1 MYSAMHRHDISD
13 HAWSL
18 LAPLLPGRR
27 GDWGG
32 RAKDNRLFVNAIFWI
47 LRTGAPW
54 RDLPPEYGGWK
65 NTHRRFCR
73 WRDKGTW
80 EHVLANPMDMPD
92 FEWLMI
98 DSTYCKVHAHAAGAK
113 DGNQDMSRTKGAQHL
128 HLAVDAH
135 GMPVRII
142 ITAGSCSDIGQA
154 FPLIQ
159 GIDARF
165 VLADKAHSAH
175 RFREQLKENDVQA
188 VIPPIQRGNRSLI
201 EYDKYLYKM
210 RHIIGNTFL
219 SLKQWRAVATRYAK
233 RSSSFLAAVQVRC
246 IALWC
251 KIL

>member
-1 MYSAMHRHDISD
+1 MEELMDSAMHRHDISD

-27 GDWGG
+27 GAWGG

-65 NTHRRFCR
+65 N
-73 WRDKGTW
+73 
-80 EHVLANPMDMPD
+80 
-92 FEWLMI
+92 
-98 DSTYCKVHAHAAGAK
+98 
-113 DGNQDMSRTKGAQHL
+113 
-128 HLAVDAH
+128 
-135 GMPVRII
+135 
-142 ITAGSCSDIGQA
+142 
-154 FPLIQ
+154 
-159 GIDARF
+159 
-165 VLADKAHSAH
+165 

>member
-1 MYSAMHRHDISD
+1 MDSAMHRHDISD
-13 HAWSL
+13 HVWSL

-27 GDWGG
+27 GAWGG

-113 DGNQDMSRTKGAQHL
+113 DGNQDISRTKGAQHL

-165 VLADKAHSAH
+165 VLADKAYSAH

-210 RHIIGNTFL
+210 RHIIENTFL

>member
-1 MYSAMHRHDISD
+1 MDSAMHRHDISD

-98 DSTYCKVHAHAAGAK
+98 DSTYC
-113 DGNQDMSRTKGAQHL
+113 
-128 HLAVDAH
+128 VDAH

-188 VIPPIQRGNRSLI
+188 VIPPIQRANSSLI

-210 RHIIGNTFL
+210 RHIIENTFL

>member
-1 MYSAMHRHDISD
+1 
-13 HAWSL
+13 
-18 LAPLLPGRR
+18 
-27 GDWGG
+27 
-32 RAKDNRLFVNAIFWI
+32 
-47 LRTGAPW
+47 
-54 RDLPPEYGGWK
+54 
-65 NTHRRFCR
+65 
-73 WRDKGTW
+73 
-80 EHVLANPMDMPD
+80 
-92 FEWLMI
+92 
-98 DSTYCKVHAHAAGAK
+98 
-113 DGNQDMSRTKGAQHL
+113 
-128 HLAVDAH
+128 VDAH

-210 RHIIGNTFL
+210 RHIIENTFL

>member
-1 MYSAMHRHDISD
+1 
-13 HAWSL
+13 
-18 LAPLLPGRR
+18 
-27 GDWGG
+27 
-32 RAKDNRLFVNAIFWI
+32 
-47 LRTGAPW
+47 
-54 RDLPPEYGGWK
+54 
-65 NTHRRFCR
+65 
-73 WRDKGTW
+73 
-80 EHVLANPMDMPD
+80 MDMPD

-98 DSTYCKVHAHAAGAK
+98 DSTYRKVHAHAAGAK
-113 DGNQDMSRTKGAQHL
+113 DGNQDISRTKGAQHL

-142 ITAGSCSDIGQA
+142 ITTGSCSDIGQA

-165 VLADKAHSAH
+165 VLADKAYSAH

-210 RHIIGNTFL
+210 RHIIENTFL

>member
-1 MYSAMHRHDISD
+1 M
-13 HAWSL
+13 
-18 LAPLLPGRR
+18 
-27 GDWGG
+27 
-32 RAKDNRLFVNAIFWI
+32 
-47 LRTGAPW
+47 
-54 RDLPPEYGGWK
+54 
-65 NTHRRFCR
+65 
-73 WRDKGTW
+73 
-80 EHVLANPMDMPD
+80 
-92 FEWLMI
+92 
-98 DSTYCKVHAHAAGAK
+98 
-113 DGNQDMSRTKGAQHL
+113 
-128 HLAVDAH
+128 DAH
-135 GMPVRII
+135 GIPVRII